1 MNHGRGRERA
11 SVQSQAWCALPM
23 HERWRNA
30 EPAAAAGDWAP
41 RVSAT
46 GTRSLS
52 AWWCVSSRRVVVVVV
67 QPAVTVCRE
76 RRGAMPS
83 TPGARPAFAASLP
96 RCLAAS
102 LPRCAAPALFHGR
115 SCRCSGVRQSAPAA
129 TRLHRQCGGTGG
141 GDGRP
146 RESSD
151 ATAESGPSPS
161 FGLPIR
167 PCFHSLR

>member
-96 RCLAAS
+96 RCLAVPR
-102 LPRCAAPALFHGR
+102 LPSSMA
-115 SCRCSGVRQSAPAA
+115 VPAA
-129 TRLHRQCGGTGG
+129 AQGSANQRPPRRGCTASVGGRAVGTGG
-141 GDGRP
+141 PEKARTP
-146 RESSD
+146 QPNQARHRLLACRSD
-151 ATAESGPSPS
+151 PASTA
-161 FGLPIR
+161 
-167 PCFHSLR
+167 